1 MTKKEF
7 IEKYHTKTEFNTKVE
22 SERTLN
28 TLLETIQ
35 ECLVEGNDVAFIGWG
50 TFEVA
55 ERVER
60 TGRNP
65 KTGETMTIPAKKV
78 VKFKVGSKLKEAVQV
93 KVKKGKKNKVKAI

>member
-7 IEKYHTKTEFNTKVE
+7 IEKYHIKTEFNTKVE

-35 ECLVEGNDVAFIGWG
+35 ECLAEGNDVAFIGWG

-55 ERVER
+55 EREER
-60 TGRNP
+60 MGRNP

-78 VKFKVGSKLKEAVQV
+78 VKFKAGTKLKEAVQ
-93 KVKKGKKNKVKAI
+93 